1 MTTLVKLIA
10 FLLKRLPVRIQNW
23 LYEITLKNI
32 PFWML
37 KRIPCSYSTYLK
49 CYTPKKGDLVLDCGA
64 HVGNCA
70 IIFSRLVGKE
80 GRVICIEPF
89 KESCNELRD
98 RLRHLKIRNVNII
111 NKGIWSETLKQA
123 LIVSNNTISCKL
135 SPDENKFSESQTH
148 VEIECTTLD
157 DLISELRLPQL
168 DLIKMDIEGSEIE
181 ALKGAVNTLT
191 TLKPH
196 LAIASY
202 HYRGQNQTFHAVEEF
217 LIKNHYDVTTF
228 FPPHLTTC
236 ARPE

>member
-1 MTTLVKLIA
+1 
-10 FLLKRLPVRIQNW
+10 
-23 LYEITLKNI
+23 
-32 PFWML
+32 
-37 KRIPCSYSTYLK
+37 
-49 CYTPKKGDLVLDCGA
+49 
-64 HVGNCA
+64 
-70 IIFSRLVGKE
+70 
-80 GRVICIEPF
+80 
-89 KESCNELRD
+89 
-98 RLRHLKIRNVNII
+98 
-111 NKGIWSETLKQA
+111 
-123 LIVSNNTISCKL
+123 
-135 SPDENKFSESQTH
+135 

>member
-1 MTTLVKLIA
+1 MNTLVNFIA
-10 FLLKRLPVRIQNW
+10 SLLKRLPIRLQNC
-23 LYEITLKNI
+23 LYEITLKKI
-32 PFWML
+32 PMWVL

-49 CYTPKKGDLVLDCGA
+49 CYTPKKGDLILDCGA

-70 IIFSRLVGKE
+70 ILFSRLVGKE

-89 KESCNELRD
+89 KESCCELRD
-98 RLRHLKIRNVNII
+98 RLQRLKIDNVLVI
-111 NKGIWSETLKQA
+111 NKGIWSTALNQA
-123 LIVSNNTISCKL
+123 LIVSDNTISCKL
-135 SPDENKFSESQTH
+135 DSDENKNNDSQTH
-148 VEIECTTLD
+148 VEIECTTVD
-157 DLISELRLPQL
+157 DLIRDLRLPQL

-181 ALKGAVNTLT
+181 ALQGAVNTLT

-202 HYRGQNQTFHAVEEF
+202 HYRGRNQTFHAVEEF
-217 LIKNHYDVTTF
+217 LIKKNYDVTTF